1 MSTTSDMIEFCD
13 EKLMSASEIGCRSL
27 SVLHLS
33 DLHISGTVLSDKYVS
48 LIDDIAATHA
58 NVKNIVIVVTGDIAN
73 HGQIRISKDAILQF
87 FQRLKIALGDRVVD
101 IEVVPG
107 NHDINRDYLFSN
119 VPYEDALKDFL
130 ELANS
135 IVAIFGFKR
144 SMRKAYGVNVVDCG
158 GRSICFM
165 RTDTSWFFE
174 GRQFASSMRE
184 KFAKEMLEKDVIEH
198 KIGLIHDSKNARIKE
213 YIFNQIAELVDQ
225 VNIIKAKA
233 RDKKSP
239 VEIVVALAHHPL
251 SWLMKSSRENYV
263 DFLGSYSA
271 PEVDVWMCGH
281 AHNVKIH
288 FDNDD
293 NQSMLVLMSGV
304 GSEEKRRSIRRY
316 SMYHLSVT
324 RNVCS
329 VQVRAAKHK
338 GEFRHDDGLFQTET
352 SHETGHYCYPLKA
365 LSPGSIIKLNTYGD
379 NPRMEFYADQHALA
393 MMQRLVDKIVR
404 LGLKLMA
411 TTSLQCQ
418 LQRKK
423 TGRLSN
429 GELIARFLSRISDD
443 IVSAF
448 VLEGDDYNSLSCT
461 HLFSGK
467 ADIGQ
472 TRWRAHF
479 RCVLNR
485 GKDKGKYR
493 CIAQSGKSTKWR
505 GTEEE
510 VGIHDVEWESLVH
523 GADSHPRKTMI
534 RSVNDKPTSA
544 KTVWDDYMTTI
555 PNIDGNATKI
565 DREKRPI
572 MTFGLSSKSKNYE
585 SSVLACRFLYLLE
598 FFDINKIVSLCVKEY
613 LSTMNFFPIDL
624 LK

>member
-1 MSTTSDMIEFCD
+1 
-13 EKLMSASEIGCRSL
+13 
-27 SVLHLS
+27 
-33 DLHISGTVLSDKYVS
+33 
-48 LIDDIAATHA
+48 
-58 NVKNIVIVVTGDIAN
+58 
-73 HGQIRISKDAILQF
+73 
-87 FQRLKIALGDRVVD
+87 
-101 IEVVPG
+101 
-107 NHDINRDYLFSN
+107 
-119 VPYEDALKDFL
+119 
-130 ELANS
+130 
-135 IVAIFGFKR
+135 
-144 SMRKAYGVNVVDCG
+144 
-158 GRSICFM
+158 M

-174 GRQFASSMRE
+174 GRQFAACMRE
-184 KFAKEMLEKDVIEH
+184 KFAKEMLEKDVIDH
-198 KIGLIHDSKNARIKE
+198 KIELIHDSKNARIKE

-233 RDKKSP
+233 KEKKSP

-304 GSEEKRRSIRRY
+304 GSEEKRRSVRRY

-329 VQVRAAKHK
+329 VQVRAAMHK
-338 GEFRHDDGLFQTET
+338 GGFRQDDGLFPTET

-365 LSPGSIIKLNTYGD
+365 SSPGSIIKLNTYSD

-411 TTSLQCQ
+411 TTSLQCR
-418 LQRKK
+418 LQSKK
-423 TGRLSN
+423 AGNISK
-429 GELIARFLSRISDD
+429 GELIAEFLSRISDD
-443 IVSAF
+443 IVAAF
-448 VLEGDDYNSLSCT
+448 VLEGIDFDSLTCT
-461 HLFSGK
+461 HLFSDN

-479 RCVLNR
+479 RCVLK
-485 GKDKGKYR
+485 GAKDKGKYR
-493 CIAQSGKSTKWR
+493 CIAQSGNSTKWR

-510 VGIHDVEWESLVH
+510 VGIHDVKWESLIRA
-523 GADSHPRKTMI
+523 ADSHKRKTMI
-534 RSVNDKPTSA
+534 RSVNDKPPSS
-544 KTVWDDYMTTI
+544 KTAWDDYMTTI
-555 PNIDGNATKI
+555 PDICGNVVKI
-565 DREKRPI
+565 DKEPRPI
-572 MTFGLSSKSKNYE
+572 LTFGLSSKSKNYE

-613 LSTMNFFPIDL
+613 LSTMNFSLTDL